1 MAKFFHLPKSKR
13 FAYKPRYYD
22 EMKERREERE
32 ERIKKEVELE
42 KQGKASR
49 ITKEDMANYIKM
61 TRRTQKKSNVRL
73 VVILAILLMI
83 FYFFFIK

>member
-13 FAYKPRYYD
+13 FGYQPRYYD
-22 EMKERREERE
+22 EIKERREERE

-49 ITKEDMANYIKM
+49 ITKEDMTNYIKM
-61 TRRTQKKSNVRL
+61 TRRTQKKSNIRL
-73 VVILAILLMI
+73 VVILALLLMI
-83 FYFFFIK
+83 FYFLFLK

>member
-13 FAYKPRYYD
+13 FSYQPRYYD

-32 ERIKKEVELE
+32 ERIKKEIELE

-61 TRRTQKKSNVRL
+61 TRRTQKKSNIRL
-73 VVILAILLMI
+73 FVILALLLMI